1 MFNAKNKS
9 IMKFINVKIVT
20 VGDVRSGIST
30 TTGKPWASR
39 TVLLRFE
46 DETGESYI
54 SAAVDNEVW
63 KQLGYSEGQSAT
75 LSLKFRTKRFLNGF
89 VSNDIRIV
97 VAPPT
102 AQ

>member
-1 MFNAKNKS
+1 
-9 IMKFINVKIVT
+9 MKFMNVIIAA

-39 TVLLRFE
+39 NVLLRFE

-54 SAAVDNEVW
+54 STAVDKDIWE
-63 KQLGYSEGQSAT
+63 QLGFSEGQNAT
-75 LSLKFRTKRFLNGF
+75 VSLKFRTKRFLNGF